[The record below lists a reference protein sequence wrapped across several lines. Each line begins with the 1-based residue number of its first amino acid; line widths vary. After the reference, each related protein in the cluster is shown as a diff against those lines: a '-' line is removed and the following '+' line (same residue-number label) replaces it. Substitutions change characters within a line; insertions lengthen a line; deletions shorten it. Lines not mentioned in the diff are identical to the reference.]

1 MNGRLKSRKM
11 WMALIAMIL
20 VFVSPFVAGDKAE
33 AGSLVNAISMIAMVY
48 LGGQGAVDT
57 VNTYKNGTK
66 VHADSPLH
74 IVGPDPDFIEEKK
87 K

>member
-11 WMALIAMIL
+11 WMALIAMVL
-20 VFVSPFVAGDKAE
+20 VCAAPFIAGDKAE
-33 AGSLVNAISMIAMVY
+33 SGSLVNAISMIAMIY

-66 VHADSPLH
+66 AHADGPLE
-74 IVGPDPDFIEEKK
+74 IVGPDPEFLGKEK
-87 K
+87 